1 MESRHR
7 SALPQL
13 DGRLFLTDGGQETTF
28 VFCDGLTLPDFAAF
42 DLLRREGGE
51 AHVAA
56 YYRPYAAI
64 AAQHR
69 AGLILEAP
77 TWRASSD
84 WGTRLGYTREALV
97 AANRRSIEL
106 LVELRD
112 ELQGE
117 NLQVEA
123 LPNTI
128 VNDRNVISGC
138 VGPRGDGYKPGQQMS
153 AIEAERYHQ
162 EQVAVFAESAAD
174 MLSAMTI
181 NYVDEALGIVR
192 AAARADLPIAV
203 SFTLETDGRLPTGQK
218 LRAAIEQVDHETAGY
233 PAYYLVNC
241 AHPLHIQ
248 RGLAEEGA
256 WQSRLRGLR
265 ANASTKSH
273 AELDEATELDQGDP
287 AELGRQYAQLKRRL
301 PGLNV
306 LGGCCGTDHRHVER
320 IAAECADLF
329 AR

>member
-1 MESRHR
+1 MAARHR
-7 SALPQL
+7 ASLPQFA
-13 DGRLFLTDGGQETTF
+13 GGLFLTDGGQETTF
-28 VFCDGLTLPDFAAF
+28 LFLDQLPLPQFAAF
-42 DLLRREGGE
+42 DLLRRDGGE

-56 YYRPYAAI
+56 YYRAYAAI
-64 AAQHR
+64 AARHG

-84 WGTRLGYTREALV
+84 WGTRLGYTRESLA

-106 LVELRD
+106 LAELRD
-112 ELQGE
+112 ELQGKIPIDK
-117 NLQVEA
+117 A
-123 LPNTI
+123 
-128 VNDRNVISGC
+128 VISGC
-138 VGPRGDGYKPGQQMS
+138 LGPRGDGYKPGQQM
-153 AIEAERYHQ
+153 AATAAERYHQ
-162 EQVAVFAESAAD
+162 TQVAVFADSAAD

-192 AAARADLPIAV
+192 AAQRASMPIAI
-203 SFTLETDGRLPTGQK
+203 SFTLETDGRLPTGQT
-218 LRAAIEQVDHETAGY
+218 LRAAIEQVDNETAGY

-241 AHPLHIQ
+241 AHPLHIE
-248 RGLAEEGA
+248 RGLAEAGS

-273 AELDEATELDQGDP
+273 AELDEAIELDQGNP

-320 IAAECADLF
+320 IAAECAAMF
-329 AR
+329 AG

>member
-1 MESRHR
+1 MNSRHR
-7 SALPQL
+7 NALPQL
-13 DGRLFLTDGGQETTF
+13 GGELFVTDGGQETTF
-28 VFCDGLTLPDFAAF
+28 VFHEGLSLPDFAAF
-42 DLLRREGGE
+42 DLLRRDGGE
-51 AHVAA
+51 AHVTA

-64 AAQHR
+64 AARQG

-84 WGTRLGYTREALV
+84 WGTRLGYTHEAL
-97 AANRRSIEL
+97 ATANRRSIEL
-106 LVELRD
+106 LAELRD
-112 ELQGE
+112 ELQG
-117 NLQVEA
+117 
-123 LPNTI
+123 TI
-128 VNDRNVISGC
+128 PSGRSVISGC
-138 VGPRGDGYKPGQQMS
+138 LGPRGDGYKPGQQMS
-153 AIEAERYHQ
+153 ATDAEGYHQ
-162 EQVAVFAESAAD
+162 KQIAVFADSAAD

-192 AAARADLPIAV
+192 AAERAGMPIAV
-203 SFTLETDGRLPTGQK
+203 SFTVETDGRLPTGQS

-233 PAYYLVNC
+233 PAYYQVNC
-241 AHPLHIQ
+241 AHPLHIE
-248 RGLAEEGA
+248 RGLAEEGE
-256 WQSRLRGLR
+256 WQARLRGLR

-306 LGGCCGTDHRHVER
+306 LGGCCGTDPRHVEQ
-320 IAAECADLF
+320 IAAQCAELF

>member
-1 MESRHR
+1 
-7 SALPQL
+7 
-13 DGRLFLTDGGQETTF
+13 
-28 VFCDGLTLPDFAAF
+28 VFRDGLTFPDFAAF
-42 DLLRREGGE
+42 DLLRRERGE

-64 AAQHR
+64 AAQHG

-84 WGTRLGYTREALV
+84 WGTRLGYSREAL
-97 AANRRSIEL
+97 AGANRRSIAL
-106 LVELRD
+106 LTELRE
-112 ELQGE
+112 ELQVDG
-117 NLQVEA
+117 

-128 VNDRNVISGC
+128 ASDSIVISGC

-153 AIEAERYHQ
+153 AIDAERYHQ
-162 EQVAVFAESAAD
+162 EQVGMFAESAAD

-181 NYVDEALGIVR
+181 NYIDEALGIVR
-192 AAARADLPIAV
+192 AAARASMPIAV
-203 SFTLETDGRLPTGQK
+203 SFTVEVDGRLPTGQS

-233 PAYYLVNC
+233 PAYYMINC
-241 AHPLHIQ
+241 AHPLHIEQ
-248 RGLAEEGA
+248 GLAEEGA

-273 AELDEATELDQGDP
+273 AELDEATELDPGDP
-287 AELGRQYAQLKRRL
+287 VELGRQYAELKRRL
-301 PGLNV
+301 PNLNV
-306 LGGCCGTDHRHVER
+306 LGGCCGTDQRHVAQ

-329 AR
+329 AG

>member
-1 MESRHR
+1 MDSRHR

-13 DGRLFLTDGGQETTF
+13 DGQLYLTDGGQETTF
-28 VFCDGLTLPDFAAF
+28 AFLDRWPLPEFAAF

-56 YYRPYAAI
+56 YYRSYATI
-64 AAQHR
+64 AAR
-69 AGLILEAP
+69 RGAGLILEAP

-84 WGTRLGYTREALV
+84 WGTRLGYSRESL
-97 AANRRSIEL
+97 AAVNRRSIEM
-106 LVELRD
+106 LVDLRAELRLAVPI
-112 ELQGE
+112 EKS
-117 NLQVEA
+117 V
-123 LPNTI
+123 
-128 VNDRNVISGC
+128 VSGC
-138 VGPRGDGYKPGQQMS
+138 LGPRGDGYKPGQQMS
-153 AIEAERYHQ
+153 ATAAERYHQ
-162 EQVAVFAESAAD
+162 EQVAVFADSAAD

-192 AAARADLPIAV
+192 AAQRAGMPIAI
-203 SFTLETDGRLPTGQK
+203 SFTLETDGRLPTGQT
-218 LRAAIEQVDHETAGY
+218 LRAAIEQVDSETAGY

-241 AHPLHIQ
+241 AHPLHIE
-248 RGLAEEGA
+248 RGITEEGT
-256 WQSRLRGLR
+256 WQARLRGLR